1 MSVDFLLQDAADCP
15 ASDLL
20 AGERVRSM
28 EKSLYRTES
37 TGGKD
42 FVLYVYIRDDR
53 YVMLRFDAESLLLE
67 EI

>member
-28 EKSLYRTES
+28 ES